1 MSVTNWV
8 IEAIESSGKKGSN
21 LREIQRYIDEH
32 HYEELAIF
40 TLETELKSLEKKNRI
55 KQENER
61 YFKSQQTSK
70 EDAFKKLFGD

>member
-8 IEAIESSGKKGSN
+8 LEAIEKSYSKGITI
-21 LREIQRYIDEH
+21 REIQRYIDEH

-40 TLETELKSLEKKNRI
+40 TLETELQSLEKKNRI
-55 KQENER
+55 RLENER
-61 YFKSQQTSK
+61 YFKAKQVSK